1 MNLGQ
6 AVAVCLY
13 ELIRGRKTAAAK
25 AAPGQKEKAAAKSAD
40 VERLTQLLF
49 EVLSTSEYIQPQAV
63 AGEEKLRRLVR
74 RLKLNAND
82 AVVLTGMMRQIA
94 WKMGPGQ

>member
-1 MNLGQ
+1 
-6 AVAVCLY
+6 
-13 ELIRGRKTAAAK
+13 
-25 AAPGQKEKAAAKSAD
+25 
-40 VERLTQLLF
+40 
-49 EVLSTSEYIQPQAV
+49 V